1 MLSVTC
7 SPRPFAV
14 LFLLFTS
21 ITIAGCGGGG
31 SSGSAPVSGGSATDT
46 TATSVI
52 GVDCTRQR
60 GYVPL
65 PNLNSSLHGEVA
77 VLDLSV
83 DPDVQNRLLKIID
96 IGVVALPRSAAVD
109 FKTGTVLVA
118 ADNGATTGTV
128 VLIDE
133 SDDSL
138 TTVPFP
144 TGSRPAETSGVVVN
158 TKGTALVSMEDA
170 TDCTSAAGGC
180 TGQAVFNLGSRS
192 FDPLILTLFGA
203 DSFAENASTGTSVGS
218 ADVITPQFLA
228 IDVAGEQACVL
239 EDINADQLGA
249 DPDGVAVDPTTN
261 IWVVGNFQS
270 PLATVINLKGATF
283 DDGGSF
289 SCFLNE
295 GGSLPNS
302 VNQDTGTGAIGMSG
316 VAINSITHQ
325 AFLTAQG
332 GSQIALLSLPT
343 RAAAQLASSGVSGVN
358 GAIPNDPN
366 GNAFTPANFPYATT
380 VDSCHNLGYV
390 ANANYSFLAQI
401 NLKTFKTSPSPIN
414 TALPAGSCAG
424 VTTTFKCDNGNG
436 VKFFPVSST
445 SSDSAQPASA
455 QFSSAAFRAHLAA
468 KQAGI
473 TRGHH

>member
-21 ITIAGCGGGG
+21 IAIAGCGGGG

-158 TKGTALVSMEDA
+158 TKGTALVSMED
-170 TDCTSAAGGC
+170 
-180 TGQAVFNLGSRS
+180 
-192 FDPLILTLFGA
+192 
-203 DSFAENASTGTSVGS
+203 
-218 ADVITPQFLA
+218 
-228 IDVAGEQACVL
+228 
-239 EDINADQLGA
+239 
-249 DPDGVAVDPTTN
+249 
-261 IWVVGNFQS
+261 
-270 PLATVINLKGATF
+270 
-283 DDGGSF
+283 
-289 SCFLNE
+289 
-295 GGSLPNS
+295 
-302 VNQDTGTGAIGMSG
+302 GAITESC
-316 VAINSITHQ
+316 
-325 AFLTAQG
+325 
-332 GSQIALLSLPT
+332 GSM
-343 RAAAQLASSGVSGVN
+343 
-358 GAIPNDPN
+358 
-366 GNAFTPANFPYATT
+366 
-380 VDSCHNLGYV
+380 
-390 ANANYSFLAQI
+390 
-401 NLKTFKTSPSPIN
+401 TS
-414 TALPAGSCAG
+414 
-424 VTTTFKCDNGNG
+424 
-436 VKFFPVSST
+436 
-445 SSDSAQPASA
+445 
-455 QFSSAAFRAHLAA
+455 
-468 KQAGI
+468 
-473 TRGHH
+473 